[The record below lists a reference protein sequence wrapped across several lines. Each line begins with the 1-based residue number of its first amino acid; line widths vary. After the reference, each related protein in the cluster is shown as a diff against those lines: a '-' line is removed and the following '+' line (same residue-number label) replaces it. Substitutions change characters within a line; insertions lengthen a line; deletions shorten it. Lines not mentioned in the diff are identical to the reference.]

1 MAKVDGAPRVPAY
14 YSAKI
19 LSVRMRIVF
28 MVLLLASFYGAWHA
42 WENRAFT
49 APDGVLAREVPL
61 QQDLDP
67 PPTFDAGGL
76 TFIERARYDLT
87 VRLLRKERYLIDGGA
102 SIAPYDLAVG
112 WGPMSDSRVLDQLDI
127 TQMGRFFYWR
137 MRDTA
142 KFPLSTHDL
151 IVSAGQIHAIPA
163 TPAVE
168 RQLGK
173 LRRGQVITLH
183 GFLVDVRGPRGFTW
197 NTSLTREDTGAGA
210 CEIMWIEAIDGA

>member
-87 VRLLRKERYLIDGGA
+87 AVSYTHLRAHE
-102 SIAPYDLAVG
+102 
-112 WGPMSDSRVLDQLDI
+112 
-127 TQMGRFFYWR
+127 T
-137 MRDTA
+137 
-142 KFPLSTHDL
+142 
-151 IVSAGQIHAIPA
+151 
-163 TPAVE
+163 
-168 RQLGK
+168 
-173 LRRGQVITLH
+173 
-183 GFLVDVRGPRGFTW
+183 
-197 NTSLTREDTGAGA
+197 
-210 CEIMWIEAIDGA
+210 